1 MLKKKIKLLTIL
13 GTRPEIIRLSRIIPE
28 FDKHFDHK
36 ILHTNQN
43 YDKNLKNI
51 FFKDLGLRKADYVLS
66 IASKNNIE
74 TISRILINTDKIVNI
89 VKPDAIF
96 ILGDTNSSLSSIV
109 AKKKQIPIFH
119 YEAGN
124 RSFDERVPE
133 EANRRIV
140 DTISDINLTYSS
152 ISREHLVREGKPSNR
167 VINVGSPMLEVINF
181 YKSKIKKSKIL
192 KKLKLKK
199 NNYIVLSSHREENV
213 DDKDNFKK
221 LINVIN
227 LLNENYNIKVVISVH
242 PRIKEKIKKID
253 KKKFKNVIF
262 SNPFCFTDY
271 LNLQINSKVVLS
283 DSGTI
288 NEETSILNLKSINL
302 RFSHERPEAEE
313 QGASI
318 MTGLDLERIKQAI
331 EYLTNNKL
339 KRPEIV
345 NDYNQKNVSNKL
357 VKIIISFINFINEN
371 NYKKK
376 Y

>member
-1 MLKKKIKLLTIL
+1 M
-13 GTRPEIIRLSRIIPE
+13 
-28 FDKHFDHK
+28 
-36 ILHTNQN
+36 
-43 YDKNLKNI
+43 
-51 FFKDLGLRKADYVLS
+51 
-66 IASKNNIE
+66 
-74 TISRILINTDKIVNI
+74 
-89 VKPDAIF
+89 
-96 ILGDTNSSLSSIV
+96 
-109 AKKKQIPIFH
+109 
-119 YEAGN
+119 
-124 RSFDERVPE
+124 
-133 EANRRIV
+133 
-140 DTISDINLTYSS
+140 
-152 ISREHLVREGKPSNR
+152 REGKPSNR

-181 YKSKIKKSKIL
+181 YKYKIKKSKIL

-221 LINVIN
+221 LINVID

-242 PRIKEKIKKID
+242 PRIKDKIKKID

-288 NEETSILNLKSINL
+288 NEETSILNLKSVNL